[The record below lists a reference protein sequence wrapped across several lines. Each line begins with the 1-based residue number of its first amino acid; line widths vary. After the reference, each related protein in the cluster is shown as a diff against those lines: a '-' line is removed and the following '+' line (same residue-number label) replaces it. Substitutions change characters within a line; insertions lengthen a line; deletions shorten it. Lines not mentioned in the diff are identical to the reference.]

1 MNEKTQAFVV
11 QFLVDHRC
19 FLACVHVMCYNIDIY
34 GNLTNRVIDGKEE
47 VLHEEK
53 ATGQT
58 SDEAADNG

>member
-11 QFLVDHRC
+11 QSLVDHRC
-19 FLACVHVMCYNIDIY
+19 FLACVHVMCYNINIY

-53 ATGQT
+53 ATG
-58 SDEAADNG
+58 